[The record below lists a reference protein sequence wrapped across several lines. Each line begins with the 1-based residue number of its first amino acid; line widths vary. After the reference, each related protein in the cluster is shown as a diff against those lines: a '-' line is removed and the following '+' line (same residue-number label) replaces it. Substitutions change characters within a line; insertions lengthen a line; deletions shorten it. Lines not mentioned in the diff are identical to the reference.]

1 MVISTRRNARFSSN
15 AEGTDPELAKG
26 NDDRDNQEDNPEDQD
41 IQDVPEAKNRVQ
53 EREAKEQTKMLQ

>member
-15 AEGTDPELAKG
+15 TEGADPELAKG

-41 IQDVPEAKNRVQ
+41 IQDVPEAKN
-53 EREAKEQTKMLQ
+53 